1 MTTSPHADKAS
12 LWERT
17 VLMKICY
24 PQNWKLR
31 VSSLRKMAPLFAAY
45 DRTTYQQLIPNHLA
59 DIPTFPAHVLQ
70 CIFFQAELTHALHV
84 IQWNKKEKRK
94 ISDTV
99 YTKQKEIS
107 ETKCY
112 SVCKQEH

>member
-1 MTTSPHADKAS
+1 MTTSPHVDKAS

-45 DRTTYQQLIPNHLA
+45 DITTYQQLIPNYLT

-70 CIFFQAELTHALHV
+70 CIFFKLNSHMHCT